1 MLLGY
6 MTNSGTGVENLQ
18 DELRISYSS
27 RKWQSTQHTHTQ
39 TQNYGGVL
47 KGYWYQ
53 LKELLANAGTI
64 WGIKYWI
71 ITQSI
76 K

>member
-1 MLLGY
+1 
-6 MTNSGTGVENLQ
+6 MTNSGTGVENIQ

-27 RKWQSTQHTHTQ
+27 RKWQGTQHTHTHTY
-39 TQNYGGVL
+39 TQNYGGML

-53 LKELLANAGTI
+53 LKELLAKVGTI

-71 ITQSI
+71 ITQSV